1 MRRRVCVGVI
11 VLGAAFL
18 GVLGS
23 ASAFAW
29 SAGSGVASTP
39 PMGWNSWNAY
49 QCTENAQDI
58 EANALFIHD
67 SGLQRDGYTYV
78 NNDGCWNDLVGLGT
92 ADPSGFPI
100 SGTLPA
106 ESCGVVNGR
115 LPDGEIFINPV
126 EFPPSA
132 PCANDGFKR
141 VARYIHSLGL
151 KFGLYLNASNNWNCE
166 EIPGSYGFDAI
177 DARTL
182 VAWGVDFL
190 KVDWGCSAATAP
202 PGSNGPA
209 GYSGIDAG
217 PGNTPFGGPT
227 FGDQPPPNQ
236 FTQQY
241 ATDPA
246 AVQQTMYS
254 ALADAVRATGRP
266 IVFSVAGAGTVDPQD
281 WGLQIGNMARPA
293 GDSAPTF
300 ASLVG
305 IVNTDDQYDSLSH
318 PGHWI
323 DPDIMEVG
331 NGMSQTED
339 QSEMSMFAEMADPL
353 LMSTN
358 MCASD
363 CGSPSVAAR
372 PAQLAYDVSIFGNR
386 RVIGVDQDRLG
397 KAGRIVSFDGS
408 HLIMARP
415 LSNGD
420 VAVTLFNEGG
430 TPAVM
435 STTAAAAGLPAAP
448 VYALRDL
455 WSGRVTESAGAISAF
470 VAPHQTVMYRIS
482 APRNRGQVFEDLRL
496 PADVT
501 LVTTPSTTQAGPG
514 SGMTTTVSL
523 TNNAALPIWL
533 RGLDVSAPAGWAVA
547 PRARATGLVA
557 AHGGAV
563 SETFSVTPGAA
574 SAPITTSILTGIA
587 GLAGPRREH
596 VESSVTV
603 LLVSPVSGRLA
614 TADTTGGPAA
624 VFGQL
629 DGAFAIDAAGT
640 GVNAA
645 SRRGSA
651 TDQYGAIYE
660 PAAADTAATAVVQI
674 TRAASTRGVEAG
686 LMMRN
691 SASGGGPEGVVLYL
705 NGQTGAVVLAWNG
718 TAGSG
723 TVTSS
728 VTSSG
733 VPGAGTWLEL
743 TRTGANTYTG
753 AYGPSPSGPWTT
765 VGKATVTAAAANP
778 VQDAGM
784 FASSGSAGIADEADF
799 AGFGVTG

>member
-1 MRRRVCVGVI
+1 MCRRVCVGLA
-11 VLGAAFL
+11 VLGALLVA
-18 GVLGS
+18 
-23 ASAFAW
+23 
-29 SAGSGVASTP
+29 AGAATAHARTTSDRGIALTP

-58 EANALFIHD
+58 EANALFIHN

-78 NNDGCWNDLVGLGT
+78 NNDGCWDDLVGLGT
-92 ADPSGFPI
+92 SDPNGFPV

-106 ESCGVVNGR
+106 ETCGVVNGR
-115 LPDGEIFINPV
+115 LPDGEIFINPI

-182 VAWGVDFL
+182 IEWGVDFL
-190 KVDWGCSAATAP
+190 KVDWGCNATTAP

-227 FGDQPPPNQ
+227 FGNQPPPND

-241 ATDPA
+241 ATNPA

-254 ALADAVRATGRP
+254 ALADAVRATGHP
-266 IVFSVAGAGTVDPQD
+266 IVFSVAGAGTVDAQD

-293 GDSAPTF
+293 GDSAATF
-300 ASLVG
+300 ASLVN

-358 MCASD
+358 LCASS
-363 CGSPSVAAR
+363 CGAPTAPAST
-372 PAQLAYDVSIFGNR
+372 AQLAYDVSIFGNR
-386 RVIGVDQDRLG
+386 RVIAVDQDPLG
-397 KAGRIVSFDGS
+397 KAGRIVSFDGT
-408 HLIMARP
+408 HLVMARP
-415 LSNGD
+415 LANGD
-420 VAVTLFNEGG
+420 VAVTLFNESGA
-430 TPAVM
+430 PAVM
-435 STTAAAAGLPAAP
+435 STTATAAGLPSAP
-448 VYALRDL
+448 VYALQDL
-455 WSGRVTESAGAISAF
+455 WSGRRTESADAISAF

-482 APRNRGQVFEDLRL
+482 APRDRGEVFRDLRL
-496 PADVT
+496 PANVT
-501 LVTTPSTTQAGPG
+501 LAITPSATQVAPG
-514 SGMTTTVSL
+514 GELSPTVSV
-523 TNNAALPIWL
+523 TNNAALPVWL
-533 RGLDVSAPAGWAVA
+533 SDLYVSAPAGWTVA
-547 PRARATGLVA
+547 PDGSAARLLSPNGGVA
-557 AHGGAV
+557 
-563 SETFSVTPGAA
+563 SETFKVTAGAA
-574 SAPITTSILTGIA
+574 SAPITAASLTGIA
-587 GLAGPRREH
+587 DLRGPRREH
-596 VESSVTV
+596 VESPVAV
-603 LLVSPVSGRLA
+603 LLVSPVSAPFA

-629 DGAFAIDAAGT
+629 GSAFAIDAAGT
-640 GVNAA
+640 GVTTA
-645 SRRGSA
+645 SRRGPASNQYA
-651 TDQYGAIYE
+651 TVYQPG
-660 PAAADTAATAVVQI
+660 AADTGTSAVVQV
-674 TRAASTRGVEAG
+674 THEAAARGVQAG
-686 LMMRN
+686 LIMRN
-691 SASGGGPEGVVLYL
+691 AAGSGPEGVVLYL

-718 TAGSG
+718 TAGSSA
-723 TVTSS
+723 VTSS
-728 VTSSG
+728 VSSSTA
-733 VPGAGTWLEL
+733 PGAGTWLQL

-753 AYGPSPSGPWTT
+753 SFASSPNGPWTT
-765 VGKATVTAAAANP
+765 VGTATVTPAAAGAA
-778 VQDAGM
+778 QDAGM
-784 FASSGSAGIADEADF
+784 FAASGSAGLADEADF
-799 AGFGVTG
+799 DGFGVTG